1 MAAAVRPPDR
11 LRLEF
16 IGPMGGV
23 RLLLA
28 TDGSEL
34 RAILPHER
42 LYDRASAT
50 PRAVA
55 RVTGLRFRPADLV
68 ALLRGTLPCAGADG
82 SPAAAGTLEVDGTR
96 RCRLDDAD
104 VSLRVNEASWAQSIS
119 IVLGS
124 SQSIRLDLVDGPAE
138 ANLADDLFAPDVPEG
153 YSRGNLLGDGQPL
166 FIVDDPAHAE
176 GTGP

>member
-1 MAAAVRPPDR
+1 MRPPDR

-42 LYDRASAT
+42 LYDRAPAT

-68 ALLRGTLPCAGADG
+68 ALMRGKLPCAGAGG
-82 SPAAAGTLEVDGTR
+82 SPAPAGTLEEDGTKP
-96 RCRLDDAD
+96 CRLDDAD

-119 IVLGS
+119 IVLGTS
-124 SQSIRLDLVDGPAE
+124 HQSIRLDLVDGPAE
-138 ANLADDLFAPDVPEG
+138 ANLADDLFAPAVPEG